1 RERRAAE
8 LAGDRAARRAA
19 EATRARELALVAAA
33 DVTFVVSEAERALL
47 AADAPGAD
55 ARVLSNLHALPP
67 PGPGR
72 AGREGLLFVGGF
84 RHPPNVDAVRW
95 FAREV
100 FPLARAALPGLAFHC
115 IGGDLPAEVRELAG
129 IDGVHVHGHVPDLG
143 PWLDGCVVSV
153 APLRYGAGVKGKVNQ
168 AMAHGLPVVATTP
181 AVEGMHL
188 RDGEDV
194 LVADAPR
201 AFADALVRLHEDA
214 ALWRRLAEGG
224 RANVRRHF
232 SADAARDVVRQAIL
246 GRG

>member
-1 RERRAAE
+1 
-8 LAGDRAARRAA
+8 
-19 EATRARELALVAAA
+19 
-33 DVTFVVSEAERALL
+33 
-47 AADAPGAD
+47 
-55 ARVLSNLHALPP
+55 VLSNLHALPP